1 MATRVR
7 LAALAAVLA
16 LVLALPA
23 AVRAEGEGTLRHA
36 ENDVRNRASLQRGA
50 RNFMN
55 YCSGCHSAQF
65 MRFNRIGAD
74 LGITDAELKDSL
86 MFTAERPFEPIRSAL
101 APADGAKWFGN
112 APPDLSLIARSR
124 SPDYLYTFLTG
135 FYLDPSRPTGV
146 NNEALPGTAMPDVLA
161 DLQGLQ
167 TAVFKPLVAGEAT
180 PEIESLK
187 LSSPGTLSPKNFEEF
202 ARDTV
207 NFLEYVGEPVQ
218 VQRRDLGVWVVL
230 FLMVF
235 TGFAFLLKR
244 EYFRDIH

>member
-1 MATRVR
+1 MATRLR
-7 LAALAAVLA
+7 LRALAAT

-23 AVRAEGEGTLRHA
+23 VHAEGEGNLRHA
-36 ENDVRNRASLQRGA
+36 DNDIRNRASLQRGA

-55 YCSGCHSAQF
+55 YCSGCHSAEF

-74 LGITDAELKDSL
+74 LGITDAELKDNL
-86 MFTAERPFEPIRSAL
+86 MFTAERPFETIKSSL
-101 APADGAKWFGN
+101 APADGRQWFGN

-124 SPDYLYTFLTG
+124 SPDYLYTFITG

-146 NNEALPGTAMPDVLA
+146 NNEALPGTAMPDVVA

-167 TAVFKPLVAGEAT
+167 TAVFKPQAAGAAAAT
-180 PEIESLK
+180 PEIDSLK
-187 LSSPGTLSPKNFEEF
+187 LTSPGTLSPEKFEEF

-230 FLMVF
+230 FLLVF